1 MTILPVMMNVRHFRL
16 VNHPL
21 HITMFLWYWNHRN
34 HPHQSLTI
42 HISHWPFI
50 SHGLVIHWLVVWNMN
65 FMTFPSSWECHHSN
79 WLIFFRGVGS
89 TTNQLTMT
97 YHDHLLLWNI
107 FFIFHNIYIWDN
119 PFHWL
124 IFFKMV
130 IAPPSSHVYWT
141 SSSISSQP
149 PPSFPTRWYTEW
161 G

>member
-16 VNHPL
+16 VYHPL
-21 HITMFLWYWNHRN
+21 HSTTFFWYWNHRN

-50 SHGLVIHWLVVWNMN
+50 SHGLVIHWLMVWNMI

-97 YHDHLLLWNI
+97 I
-107 FFIFHNIYIWDN
+107 FFFGTFFIFHNICDN
-119 PFHWL
+119 PFHWYFSRWL
-124 IFFKMV
+124 LHHQAV
-130 IAPPSSHVYWT
+130 VYWT
-141 SSSISSQP
+141 SSTISSQP